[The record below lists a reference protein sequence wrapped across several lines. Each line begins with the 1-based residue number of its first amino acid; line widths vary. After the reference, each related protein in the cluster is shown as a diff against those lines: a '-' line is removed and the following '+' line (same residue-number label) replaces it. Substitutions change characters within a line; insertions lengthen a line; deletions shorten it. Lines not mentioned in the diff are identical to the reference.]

1 MKVVL
6 LQDVTGVGRKSEV
19 KNVSDGYA
27 LNFLFPR
34 KLAQTGTPHAIAG
47 AERARVQAEAEQKIH
62 ADLIQKNLKSLED
75 VVVEMSGKASEK
87 GHLFSGIHKEVIVA
101 ELKKQKGVDLLPE
114 FIILPH
120 PIKAVGEHVIPVKTQ
135 GKTAS
140 FKLLVRAE

>member
-1 MKVVL
+1 
-6 LQDVTGVGRKSEV
+6 
-19 KNVSDGYA
+19 
-27 LNFLFPR
+27 
-34 KLAQTGTPHAIAG
+34 
-47 AERARVQAEAEQKIH
+47 
-62 ADLIQKNLKSLED
+62 LIQKNLKSLED